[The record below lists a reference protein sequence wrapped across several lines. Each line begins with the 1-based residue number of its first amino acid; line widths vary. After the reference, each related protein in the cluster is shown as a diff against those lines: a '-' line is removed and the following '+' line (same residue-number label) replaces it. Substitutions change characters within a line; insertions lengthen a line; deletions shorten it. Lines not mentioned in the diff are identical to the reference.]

1 MCYVGSGSSR
11 IWKGILN
18 FVSWAVTSGPTCP
31 DEALIYRG
39 DSAEIKYASV
49 EQLVMILQLEMLE
62 NRMNWFCADHVP
74 QSRKKKLPSMKKGWK
89 IRSTKSHFTDQCDCL
104 SFLPCTKGS
113 RVNLSGQQCFAP
125 GCFPFFSN
133 LLAAGHTYGR
143 INAGLY
149 HSFHFFFSLCARNGT
164 RFFQSGWA
172 SLTATRC
179 KMWTA
184 LLAWSRST
192 ELHHFW
198 FEALIR
204 RSYWMRALYV
214 RISSASWVRYLSC
227 VAVLFIITYECCCY
241 VSRCCSMQLTKWI
254 WLFRWLMV
262 VRASSSLRQSLFLFQ
277 LNLWSAGEVMTLS
290 WG

>member
-1 MCYVGSGSSR
+1 MSRWSADIPERFSWDKVCKCRTACHDTAAGNVGEQNELVLCGSC
-11 IWKGILN
+11 
-18 FVSWAVTSGPTCP
+18 PT
-31 DEALIYRG
+31 
-39 DSAEIKYASV
+39 V
-49 EQLVMILQLEMLE
+49 EE
-62 NRMNWFCADHVP
+62 
-74 QSRKKKLPSMKKGWK
+74 KKKLPSMKRAWK

-133 LLAAGHTYGR
+133 HLPAGQTYGR
-143 INAGLY
+143 IHAGLY

-192 ELHHFW
+192 ELHYFW

-214 RISSASWVRYLSC
+214 RNFICLMSALSFLRAGPFHYC
-227 VAVLFIITYECCCY
+227 VWMLLLRVSVLQYAAV
-241 VSRCCSMQLTKWI
+241 
-254 WLFRWLMV
+254 
-262 VRASSSLRQSLFLFQ
+262 FLSEFDSFGD
-277 LNLWSAGEVMTLS
+277 LW
-290 WG
+290 W